1 MAYKFL
7 TTADL
12 QSQIIEQ
19 FLTERS
25 AEPQTTILEA
35 LELQNI
41 AIIKTKLKGR
51 FDIDAIFEAKNA
63 DRHYLIIRILIKL
76 VLYDFI
82 RRNAARKVPAD
93 YVKEW
98 EWAMKLLEKI
108 KAGKEVPDGLPL
120 LKDTEGKVVPRVIYG
135 NNRNKNFYI

>member
-7 TTADL
+7 IAADL
-12 QSQIIEQ
+12 QSHIIDQ
-19 FLTERS
+19 FLTERN
-25 AEPQTTILEA
+25 AEPQTPILED

-51 FDIDAIFEAKNA
+51 FDVDAIFNA
-63 DRHYLIIRILIKL
+63 TGSERHYLIIRILVKL

-82 RRNAARKVPAD
+82 RRNAARKVPTD

-98 EWAMKLLEKI
+98 EWAMATLEKI
-108 KAGKEVPDGLPL
+108 KAGKEVPDGLP
-120 LKDTEGKVVPRVIYG
+120 VPTDENGETVNRVIYG
-135 NNRNKNFYI
+135 NNKNTNYYL

>member
-7 TTADL
+7 TTDDL
-12 QSQIIEQ
+12 HSHIIDQ
-19 FLTERS
+19 FLNERN
-25 AEPQTTILEA
+25 AENQTTILEH

-41 AIIKTKLKGR
+41 EIIKTKLRGR
-51 FDIDAIFEAKNA
+51 YDTEAIFNTTNT
-63 DRHYLIIRILIKL
+63 DRHYLIVRILVKL

-82 RRNAARKVPAD
+82 RRNAARKVPTD

-98 EWAMKLLEKI
+98 EWAMKILEKI

-120 LKDTEGKVVPRVIYG
+120 PTNENGDTVNRLIHG
-135 NNRNKNFYI
+135 NNKNNDYYL

>member
-7 TTADL
+7 IVADL
-12 QSQIIEQ
+12 QSHIIDQ
-19 FLTERS
+19 FLTERN
-25 AEPQTTILEA
+25 AEPQTAILED

-51 FDIDAIFEAKNA
+51 FDVDAIFNA
-63 DRHYLIIRILIKL
+63 TGSERHYLIIRILVKL

-82 RRNAARKVPAD
+82 RRNAARKVPTD

-98 EWAMKLLEKI
+98 EWAMATLEKI
-108 KAGKEVPDGLPL
+108 KAGKEVPDGLP
-120 LKDTEGKVVPRVIYG
+120 VPTDENGETVNRVIYG
-135 NNRNKNFYI
+135 NNKNTDYYL

>member
-7 TTADL
+7 IVADL
-12 QSQIIEQ
+12 QSHIIDQ
-19 FLTERS
+19 FLTERN
-25 AEPQTTILEA
+25 AEPQTAILED

-51 FDIDAIFEAKNA
+51 FDVDAIFNA
-63 DRHYLIIRILIKL
+63 TGSERHYLIIRILVKL

-82 RRNAARKVPAD
+82 RRNAARKVPTD

-98 EWAMKLLEKI
+98 EWAMATLEKI
-108 KAGKEVPDGLPL
+108 KAGKEVPDGLP
-120 LKDTEGKVVPRVIYG
+120 VPSDENGETVNRVIYG
-135 NNRNKNFYI
+135 NNKNTDYYL

>member
-7 TTADL
+7 TAADL
-12 QSQIIEQ
+12 QAQIIDK

-25 AEPQTTILEA
+25 AEPQTAILEA

-41 AIIKTKLKGR
+41 EIIKTKLKGR
-51 FDIDAIFEAKNA
+51 FDVNALFEAEGA
-63 DRHYLIIRILIKL
+63 DRHYLIIKILVKL

-82 RRNAARKVPAD
+82 RRNAARKVPTD

-108 KAGKEVPDGLPL
+108 KAGKEVPDGLPTI
-120 LKDTEGKVVPRVIYG
+120 KDNDGNTKPRITTG
-135 NNRNKNFYI
+135 NNRNNNYYI

>member
-7 TTADL
+7 TAADL
-12 QSQIIEQ
+12 QSQIIDQ
-19 FLTERS
+19 FLTERT

-41 AIIKTKLKGR
+41 EIIKTKLKGR
-51 FDIDAIFEAKNA
+51 FDVDAIFEAE
-63 DRHYLIIRILIKL
+63 DGERHYLIIRILVKL

-82 RRNAARKVPAD
+82 RRNASRKVPTD

-98 EWAMKLLEKI
+98 EWAMKILESI

-120 LKDTEGKVVPRVIYG
+120 ITVDGKEVTRVTSG
-135 NNRNKNFYI
+135 NNRNNNFYI

>member
-1 MAYKFL
+1 MAYQFL

-12 QSQIIEQ
+12 QSQIIDQ

-25 AEPQTTILEA
+25 AEPQTQILEA

-41 AIIKTKLKGR
+41 EIIKTKLKGR
-51 FDIDAIFEAKNA
+51 FDVDAIFEAEAA
-63 DRHYLIIRILIKL
+63 DRHYLIIRLLVKL

-82 RRNAARKVPAD
+82 RRNASRKVPTD

-98 EWAMKLLEKI
+98 EWAMKTLEAI

-120 LKDTEGKVVPRVIYG
+120 ITDEDGEVVNRVTSG
-135 NNRNKNFYI
+135 NNRNSDFYI